1 MRPLLNVTEQSVV
14 ASSLPQMQTK
24 GPQGFDL
31 RGASWAF
38 VGSDSGFRG
47 ERLEFWWEAI
57 RAFVGSDSGFR
68 GERFALSWE
77 GIRAIVENHSCFR
90 GSDLALGREGDS
102 GFRGGRIHEF
112 NRASLRQQSQ
122 LEVIG
127 STKAKIYCKKKH

>member
-1 MRPLLNVTEQSVV
+1 MHAPFAQCHRTIGCRFLAASNADQGSPRIRPE
-14 ASSLPQMQTK
+14 
-24 GPQGFDL
+24 
-31 RGASWAF
+31 
-38 VGSDSGFRG
+38 GS
-47 ERLEFWWEAI
+47 EL
-57 RAFVGSDSGFR
+57 GFR
-68 GERFALSWE
+68 GERFGLSWE